1 MEALKLNI
9 TETCPLPFSGTTG
22 GLFLNA
28 VTTIIAAHC
37 TILDDYSWPP
47 DDSPN
52 ILKRESPS
60 YDFIIV
66 GAGTA
71 GSLLASRL
79 SNLYPLWK
87 ILLIEAGDDPGI
99 DSEIPAFLF
108 LNQNSG
114 IDWNY
119 KTYPDGNTCLG
130 FNNNSCIWSK
140 GKALGGS
147 SSINA
152 MIYLRGHPNDY
163 FEWEQLGNVGW
174 NYDTLS
180 AFFDEQEELFN
191 ISDPNFQGYENEWY
205 NILDK
210 AWRELG
216 FISYK
221 YNNHEALTGTKIA
234 RLLTKNGKRM
244 NTAKAY
250 FVDAGKLE
258 IMKNTVVEKVLI
270 DSNTKKATGVK
281 IRHKSGI
288 FADIHTT
295 KEIILSAGSIATPQ
309 ILMLSGI
316 GPRSQLEAL
325 GINCLQD
332 LLVGQNLQDHVIL
345 PLFLKTNKH
354 TVIPNEMINM
364 LIIQYILTKS
374 GPFSNIGLT
383 DYMGFIDTTNTSD
396 YPDIQFHYTYFAKND
411 NFVLKPYLEGLG
423 YKQEIINIIQSLNE
437 AHDILGIYPTLLRP
451 KSRGEIHLAKSPL
464 SDPIIKT
471 NYFQHPDDI
480 LSFMKAIDFV
490 HKLEETSVFKE
501 REIEL
506 LSIDIPYCIKH
517 LFDTNNYWNCY
528 IRHMA
533 TTLYHPVGT
542 AKMGPENDPTSV
554 VSPELM
560 VHGIKNLRVVDAS
573 IMPTIPGA
581 NTMAATLVV
590 AQKAVDIIKKEYD
603 QRDEL

>member
-1 MEALKLNI
+1 
-9 TETCPLPFSGTTG
+9 
-22 GLFLNA
+22 
-28 VTTIIAAHC
+28 
-37 TILDDYSWPP
+37 
-47 DDSPN
+47 
-52 ILKRESPS
+52 
-60 YDFIIV
+60 
-66 GAGTA
+66 
-71 GSLLASRL
+71 
-79 SNLYPLWK
+79 
-87 ILLIEAGDDPGI
+87 
-99 DSEIPAFLF
+99 
-108 LNQNSG
+108 
-114 IDWNY
+114 
-119 KTYPDGNTCLG
+119 
-130 FNNNSCIWSK
+130 
-140 GKALGGS
+140 
-147 SSINA
+147 
-152 MIYLRGHPNDY
+152 MIYLRGNPNDY
-163 FEWEQLGNVGW
+163 FEWEQLGNIGW
-174 NYDTLS
+174 NYDKLL
-180 AFFDEQEELFN
+180 AFFDEQEAFFN

-205 NILDK
+205 NILDN
-210 AWRELG
+210 AWIELG
-216 FISYK
+216 FTSYK
-221 YNNHEALTGTKIA
+221 YNNHEALIGTKIA

-250 FVDAGKLE
+250 FMDASKLE

-270 DSNTKKATGVK
+270 DPDTKKTTGVK
-281 IRHKSGI
+281 IRHKSGSY
-288 FADIHTT
+288 ADIHAT
-295 KEIILSAGSIATPQ
+295 KEIILSAGSIGTPQ

-316 GPRSQLEAL
+316 GPRSQLEDL
-325 GINCLQD
+325 GIHCLQD

-354 TVIPNEMINM
+354 TVIPDEIINM
-364 LIIQYILTKS
+364 LFIQYILTKS

-464 SDPIIKT
+464 SDPIIKA

-506 LSIDIPYCIKH
+506 LRIDIPNCTKH
-517 LFDTNNYWNCY
+517 LFNTDNYWNCY

-560 VHGIKNLRVVDAS
+560 LHGIKNLRVVDAS